1 MLSNEYYTG
10 DKILQKTYCKDFIS
24 KRTLINNG
32 ELTKYYVED
41 SHEGIISKKD
51 FNRVQEMLKARK
63 ESIDCKVTKPL
74 ILSFSGMLEC
84 GCCGKHY
91 SRENLHINIF
101 GFAEQIKRKELKPA
115 ILNKFLK
122 KYYLK

>member
-1 MLSNEYYTG
+1 MNIILAIRYFKRPTA
-10 DKILQKTYCKDFIS
+10 KILFLKEHS
-24 KRTLINNG
+24 LIMESLLNIM
-32 ELTKYYVED
+32 LKIHTKALFL
-41 SHEGIISKKD
+41 KKD

-91 SRENLHINIF
+91 SRETLHINIF
-101 GFAEQIKRKELKPA
+101 GFAEQIMRKELKPA